1 MKSATAIRQKDNAA
15 FMKESAE
22 LMEAIN
28 ALERAMKVLS
38 GAGTKTGLLQNA
50 NALGTSERTRAA
62 NLISF
67 AVNKFPTDGS
77 RSLSS
82 KKISALARYTDML
95 RSDMESMSLDSMS
108 QPEGITAAED
118 TGGYAPQSATVQ
130 GILKDMYDTFAT
142 DLESQTSTEAGANR
156 DYEALM
162 AEKTT
167 QVNHMNEEIAHQ
179 EELKAAAEVELAE
192 SIQELDDTTKQM
204 KADIEFFD
212 LTEAGCRAK
221 HEEWTTRSSQRMEEI
236 KGVEEA
242 LKILTSDEARELFMK
257 AIKPG
262 AETSFL
268 QINAGNDES
277 APASKA
283 YKVLKEQARKSHSI
297 RLAALAATVRTT
309 STGHFDEVIKKIDE
323 MIQTLKEEEKEDI
336 KQRDWCKDEYQ
347 KNSEEHANLKW
358 TIETNLAVITKL
370 EEAIAKLDEN
380 IQATAQE
387 IKDTKEQIKKMEDE
401 RIEENKAFKQAKS
414 DDEAAAALLGKTIDV
429 LSKFYKKEGID
440 VGALL
445 QGPEFERS
453 QWDAPDAEFSDK
465 GKRSNQ
471 SKGIISILTM
481 LKEDLEL
488 EIKNEIA
495 SQEEFEKAKAAA
507 EALIVDLTEKK
518 TNLEAA
524 KSEKEEQKTLEHE
537 KMAENEQS
545 LADNEE
551 YKAKISPD
559 CDWMLSSFQ
568 ERVDKRK
575 AEMNGL
581 VQAKEFL
588 AASFVQESSSDDD
601 KFSDISFDHLGSSLR
616 R

>member
-1 MKSATAIRQKDNAA
+1 MKLEEQK
-15 FMKESAE
+15 
-22 LMEAIN
+22 
-28 ALERAMKVLS
+28 ALEE
-38 GAGTKTGLLQNA
+38 T
-50 NALGTSERTRAA
+50 
-62 NLISF
+62 
-67 AVNKFPTDGS
+67 
-77 RSLSS
+77 
-82 KKISALARYTDML
+82 
-95 RSDMESMSLDSMS
+95 
-108 QPEGITAAED
+108 
-118 TGGYAPQSATVQ
+118 
-130 GILKDMYDTFAT
+130 
-142 DLESQTSTEAGANR
+142 
-156 DYEALM
+156 
-162 AEKTT
+162 
-167 QVNHMNEEIAHQ
+167 
-179 EELKAAAEVELAE
+179 ELAATL
-192 SIQELDDTTKQM
+192 QELDDTTKQM

-242 LKILTSDEARELFMK
+242 LKILTSDEARALFMK

-309 STGHFDEVIKKIDE
+309 STGHFDEGIKEIDE
-323 MIQTLKEEEKEDI
+323 VIQTLKDEEKEDI

-401 RIEENKAFKQAKS
+401 LIEENKAFKQAKS

-488 EIKNEIA
+488 EIKNGVKDEIA

-507 EALIVDLTEKK
+507 ETLIVDLTEKK

-545 LADNEE
+545 LSDNEE
-551 YKAKISPD
+551 YKAKITPD

-575 AEMNGL
+575 AEMAGL
-581 VQAKEFL
+581 VQAKEYL
-588 AASFVQESSSDDD
+588 AGAAFVETSKRFDD
-601 KFSDISFDHLGSSLR
+601 
-616 R
+616 